1 MYHINKTRG
10 KCCTE
15 CKQTILFELSWEEG
29 NEKGGIITK
38 KVKKNPSINL
48 IEKMVDKSTT
58 CGLFGWRPN
67 WAQRFADRR
76 IYMLLFSIIGIVQS
90 MAFSYLTVVLSTIEK
105 RFGLKSKEATWIYSG
120 NEISQIFF
128 ILFLPFV
135 GRVQRRPLFMGLSIM
150 LSAVG
155 LLIIT
160 LPHFTGEKTYLQING
175 AQVKKNLILQF
186 FIYSILLAGIF
197 YLSVYLEF
205 LYEQMYNYQTRSAI
219 LHFYYNHNISYVAYG
234 LDT

>member
-15 CKQTILFELSWEEG
+15 CKQTILLKLSWEEG

-58 CGLFGWRPN
+58 CGLFGWRPQ

-175 AQVKKNLILQF
+175 AQVKKNLIF
-186 FIYSILLAGIF
+186 TVFHIFNIVGRYILFVRLF
-197 YLSVYLEF
+197 
-205 LYEQMYNYQTRSAI
+205 R
-219 LHFYYNHNISYVAYG
+219 ISLCANV
-234 LDT
+234 

>member
-15 CKQTILFELSWEEG
+15 CKQTILLKLSWEEG

-38 KVKKNPSINL
+38 KVKKNSSINL

-58 CGLFGWRPN
+58 CGLFGWRPQ

-175 AQVKKNLILQF
+175 AQVKKNLNLQF
-186 FIYSILLAGIF
+186 FIFNVVGR
-197 YLSVYLEF
+197 
-205 LYEQMYNYQTRSAI
+205 YNLFVR
-219 LHFYYNHNISYVAYG
+219 LFRISLCANV
-234 LDT
+234 

>member
-1 MYHINKTRG
+1 M
-10 KCCTE
+10 
-15 CKQTILFELSWEEG
+15 S
-29 NEKGGIITK
+29 K
-38 KVKKNPSINL
+38 KVKKNPNINL

-58 CGLFGWRPN
+58 CGLFGWRPQ

-175 AQVKKNLILQF
+175 AQVKKNLIFTVFHIQCCWQVY
-186 FIYSILLAGIF
+186 FICPSI
-197 YLSVYLEF
+197 
-205 LYEQMYNYQTRSAI
+205 
-219 LHFYYNHNISYVAYG
+219 
-234 LDT
+234 

>member
-1 MYHINKTRG
+1 MYHINNTSRG
-10 KCCTE
+10 KCTE
-15 CKQTILFELSWEEG
+15 CKQTNLFELNWKHCG
-29 NEKGGIITK
+29 NTTTK
-38 KVKKNPSINL
+38 VNTNL
-48 IEKMVDKSTT
+48 KEMVDKTTT
-58 CGLFGWRPN
+58 CGIFEWRPQ
-67 WAQRFADRR
+67 WAQKFADRR
-76 IYMLLFSIIGIVQS
+76 IYMFLFSIIGIVQS

-160 LPHFTGEKTYLQING
+160 LPHFTGEKTYLQVNG
-175 AQVKKNLILQF
+175 AQVKIDF
-186 FIYSILLAGIF
+186 T
-197 YLSVYLEF
+197 VF
-205 LYEQMYNYQTRSAI
+205 LCSM
-219 LHFYYNHNISYVAYG
+219 
-234 LDT
+234 